1 VSAMMREKTTE
12 IVKDTFFE
20 LALCLEAIFLI
31 HKVRN
36 DLVEEVVKTM
46 EEIYGNTVKSLK
58 ELEGNDAVRCD
69 VSHGLSNTYPA
80 VERFIS
86 LLTGENPVY
95 RGEAKRRPTNHR
107 I

>member
-1 VSAMMREKTTE
+1 MVREKTTE

-36 DLVEEVVKTM
+36 DLVEEVVNTM
-46 EEIYGNTVKSLK
+46 EEIYGNTIKSLK
-58 ELEGNDAVRCD
+58 ELEGNDAGRCEI
-69 VSHGLSNTYPA
+69 SHSPSNTYPA

-86 LLTGENPVY
+86 LLTGANPVY
-95 RGEAKRRPTNHR
+95 RGEAERRPMNRR